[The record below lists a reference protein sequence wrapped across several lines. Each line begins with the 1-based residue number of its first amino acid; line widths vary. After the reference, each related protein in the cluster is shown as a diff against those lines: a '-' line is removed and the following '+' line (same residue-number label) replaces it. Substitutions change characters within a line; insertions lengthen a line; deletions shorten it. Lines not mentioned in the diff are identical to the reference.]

1 MTDFLKYE
9 QNRKIWKVLSS
20 GKVHWLNL
28 LEQFPLI
35 STINFAILF
44 LSENLKEKT
53 TIVRNCNFFDQ
64 SYFLHS
70 GNQVFAYH
78 AYTIYLYIKKAL
90 CLHNLCM
97 NRTSLDRVSWTS
109 TTLQQYGLTDPYTVP
124 VSGRINNDWPRIN
137 LGNIWWHFN
146 IHVKNMFI
154 RANILIMNKI
164 SRGFI
169 SMEN

>member
-9 QNRKIWKVLSS
+9 RNRKIWKVLSS
-20 GKVHWLNL
+20 GKVDWHNL

-35 STINFAILF
+35 STTNFAILL

-53 TIVRNCNFFDQ
+53 TIVRNCNFYDQ

-78 AYTIYLYIKKAL
+78 AYTIYLYIKKA

-97 NRTSLDRVSWTS
+97 NRTSLNRVSWTS
-109 TTLQQYGLTDPYTVP
+109 TTLQQYGLTDPYTIP

-137 LGNIWWHFN
+137 LGNIWW
-146 IHVKNMFI
+146 ILMLKTFI

-164 SRGFI
+164 TRGFI

>member
-35 STINFAILF
+35 STTNFAILF

-70 GNQVFAYH
+70 GNQIFSYH
-78 AYTIYLYIKKAL
+78 AYTIYLYIKKA
-90 CLHNLCM
+90 CLHNSCM
-97 NRTSLDRVSWTS
+97 NCTSLDRVSWTS
-109 TTLQQYGLTDPYTVP
+109 TTTLQQYGLTDPYTIP

-137 LGNIWWHFN
+137 LGNIWW
-146 IHVKNMFI
+146 ILMLKTFI

-164 SRGFI
+164 TRGFI

>member
-28 LEQFPLI
+28 SEQFPLI
-35 STINFAILF
+35 STTNFAILF

-78 AYTIYLYIKKAL
+78 AYTIYLYIKKA

-97 NRTSLDRVSWTS
+97 NHALLDRESLDRVAWAS
-109 TTLQQYGLTDPYTVP
+109 TTQLKSKFFRY
-124 VSGRINNDWPRIN
+124 SSAR
-137 LGNIWWHFN
+137 F
-146 IHVKNMFI
+146 
-154 RANILIMNKI
+154 KI
-164 SRGFI
+164 C
-169 SMEN
+169 